1 MLPTQMRSKAEAW
14 EREKTILP
22 RFLTDIGIKN
32 ASIPPVLNGATAH
45 GVLWQATSRRFMMD
59 VPDVA
64 RYLVEDGNLVIIEP
78 MPKSDKE
85 KVSRFFQMTP
95 LAALLFQRGITAF
108 HAAAAAG
115 PHGAVL
121 LAGDSC
127 AGKSTLLMELLKR
140 GWKMLS
146 DDLSV
151 VALNENGAPDV
162 LPTFPDV
169 VLWSDTLDKF
179 GVENTDNSRQTL
191 NLEERFTYN
200 PQRLKAIYYL
210 SVHSKNEIEISST
223 EGVGRFS
230 FLTEVLYNTRIAD
243 ALWDK
248 AAYMRVAAA
257 IARNVSMRNLLRPKG
272 RWSSEELADVV
283 EKECQ

>member
-1 MLPTQMRSKAEAW
+1 MRSKAEAW

-169 VLWSDTLDKF
+169 VLWRDTLDKLNK
-179 GVENTDNSRQTL
+179 ENTGKNRQTVSM
-191 NLEERFTYN
+191 EERFTN
-200 PQRLKAIYYL
+200 TSQRLKTIYRLAI
-210 SVHSKNEIEISST
+210 HNKNEIEVRST
-223 EGVGRFS
+223 EGIDRFR
-230 FLTEVLYNTRIAD
+230 FLTEILYNTRVAD
-243 ALWDK
+243 ALLDRT
-248 AAYMRVAAA
+248 AYMRTASALTQC
-257 IARNVSMRNLLRPKG
+257 VSTQTLMRPRG
-272 RWSSEELADVV
+272 RWSSEELADMV
-283 EKECQ
+283 EQKCQ

>member
-1 MLPTQMRSKAEAW
+1 M
-14 EREKTILP
+14 
-22 RFLTDIGIKN
+22 TDVEIKN
-32 ASIPPVLNGATAH
+32 ASIPPVLIGATSR
-45 GVLWQATSRRFMMD
+45 GVLWQAAPRRFLLD

-64 RYLVEDGNLVIIEP
+64 RYLVEDGNLVTLEP
-78 MPKSDKE
+78 VPQADKD
-85 KVSRFFQMTP
+85 KINRFFQMTP

-169 VLWSDTLDKF
+169 VLWRDTLDKLNK
-179 GVENTDNSRQTL
+179 ENTGKNRQTVSM
-191 NLEERFTYN
+191 EERFTN
-200 PQRLKAIYYL
+200 TSQRLKTIYRLAI
-210 SVHSKNEIEISST
+210 HNKNEIEVRST
-223 EGVGRFS
+223 EGIDRFR
-230 FLTEVLYNTRIAD
+230 FLTEILYNTRVAD
-243 ALWDK
+243 ALLDRT
-248 AAYMRVAAA
+248 AYMRTASALTQC
-257 IARNVSMRNLLRPKG
+257 VSTQTLMRPRG
-272 RWSSEELADVV
+272 RWSSEELADMV
-283 EKECQ
+283 EQKCQ